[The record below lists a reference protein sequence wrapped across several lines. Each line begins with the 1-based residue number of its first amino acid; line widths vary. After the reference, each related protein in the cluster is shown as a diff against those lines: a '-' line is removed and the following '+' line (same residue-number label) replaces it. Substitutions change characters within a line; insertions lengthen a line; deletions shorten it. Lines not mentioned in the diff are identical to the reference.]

1 MTAFSRMVP
10 SSHPNIPG
18 HQGPYSAWHSAES
31 VFLALIFLL
40 ALLTRLYGLADF
52 ITTDEAYHWM
62 TRTEHFYA
70 GLLSGHWADT
80 FQTGHPGVSLMWLGS
95 ASLALEQAFGEP
107 ENAATRLPALLTHL
121 AWLRTIPALFE
132 AVLVPVAYVLL
143 RLLIRRPAALC
154 ASLLWACSPYLIAHS
169 RLLHLDALLSSCVT
183 MSVLCMLCR
192 YAYPRRGMLF
202 LFVSAVFAGLA
213 LLTKGPAL
221 ILLPAIGVLMFWA
234 IWLTGRAQLANPG
247 QAFQPVW
254 LAQILWRAVRLYC
267 LWLVLALCVV
277 FALWPALW
285 VEPGHAL
292 GRYLGEITDNGG
304 RPNGDGQFF
313 LGQAVADPGWAFYL
327 LADLFRSTPATLFG
341 WLFALLALLGSQA
354 GLLKLGKPEGQQR
367 LSMQNEHSFSSNHV
381 LLALAAFALFWTVVM
396 TLGPKKFDRY
406 VLPSWP
412 TLLILAGAGW
422 AWLFQKLWVTRHR
435 IQRIGFLIIACV
447 ALLSE
452 IGQLA
457 YYHPYYLSY
466 YNPLLGGGKTAQ
478 KLFLIGWGEGMDQ
491 VGAYLA
497 GRPDLQYGPVLSAL
511 GPTLQPFVPVD
522 VRDVED
528 FGKIPANYA
537 VVYLESIQRAANPDI
552 YAALQTTQPVYIVR
566 IHGIE
571 YARIYQLPR
580 PFAQPSDVQ
589 FGDALRLRGF
599 SLDTTA
605 AGLLFT
611 PAWDV
616 RAQPDTDYRVF
627 VHLLNQQG
635 KRVSQ
640 IDVSPGGGEAPS
652 TRTWQSGQQF
662 AVPLPMALPA
672 DLAPGRYQLVM
683 GVYATETG
691 TRLAFQGGTPAD
703 PALAGDHAILL
714 TSLSLP

>member
-1 MTAFSRMVP
+1 MP
-10 SSHPNIPG
+10 D
-18 HQGPYSAWHSAES
+18 HQGLYNAWHSADS
-31 VFLALIFLL
+31 AFLAFVFLL
-40 ALLTRLYGLADF
+40 ALLARLRGLADF
-52 ITTDEAYHWM
+52 ISTDEAYHWI

-70 GLLSGHWADT
+70 GLLHGHWAET

-95 ASLALEQAFGEP
+95 AGMVLEQAFGRSEQS
-107 ENAATRLPALLTHL
+107 ATQLPALLMHL
-121 AWLRTIPALFE
+121 AWLRTIPAFFE

-154 ASLLWACSPYLIAHS
+154 ACLLWACSPYLIAHS

-183 MSVLCMLCR
+183 ISVLCVLCH
-192 YAYPRRGMLF
+192 YAYPRRGTLF

-221 ILLPAIGVLMFWA
+221 ILLPYIGVLIFWA
-234 IWLTGRAQLANPG
+234 SWLARHAQLSEPG
-247 QAFQPVW
+247 QAFRPAW
-254 LAQILWRAVRLYC
+254 LAQTLWQAVRLYA

-277 FALWPALW
+277 FVLWPALW
-285 VEPGHAL
+285 VEPGRAL
-292 GRYLGEITDNGG
+292 GRYIGEITDNGG

-341 WLFALLALLGSQA
+341 WLLGLLAILGGRAGWLKFGKSQ
-354 GLLKLGKPEGQQR
+354 QQR
-367 LSMQNEHSFSSNHV
+367 LSIQNGYVFSSSHA
-381 LLALAAFALFWTVVM
+381 LFALAAFALFWTVVM
-396 TLGPKKFDRY
+396 TMGPKKFDRY

-422 AWLFQKLWVTRHR
+422 AWLFQKLWTPRRR
-435 IQRIGFLIIACV
+435 IQRSVLLIIASI

-457 YYHPYYLSY
+457 WYHPYYLSY

-491 VGAYLA
+491 VGAYLH

-528 FGKIPANYA
+528 FGKVPANYA
-537 VVYLESIQRAANPDI
+537 VVYLESVQRAANPGI
-552 YAALQTTQPVYIVR
+552 YAALQTTQPLYIVR
-566 IHGIE
+566 IHDIE

-580 PFAQPSDVQ
+580 PFTQPSDVQ

-605 AGLLFT
+605 AGLLLT

-616 RAQPDTDYRVF
+616 RAQPDADYRVF
-627 VHLLNQQG
+627 VHLLNRQG
-635 KRVSQ
+635 TRIAQ
-640 IDVSPGGGEAPS
+640 IDVSPGGGEGPS
-652 TRTWQSGQQF
+652 TRTWQSGQQI

-691 TRLAFQGGTPAD
+691 IRLAPRGGTPAD
-703 PALAGDHAILL
+703 PALAGENAILL